1 MSHEQTSK
9 NIDTPACKCGFPL
22 DSGIA
27 GCVSCEHR
35 QSLEIFR
42 RTKSGE
48 PVSVLF
54 TGVAA
59 SPVEIDGRWYWTID
73 KNFGDTEFESGNV
86 SVAVTGANLEKL
98 LNLGELNAGRAIAQL
113 ERFDQGADIEEI
125 LK

>member
-1 MSHEQTSK
+1 MSHEQTSR
-9 NIDTPACKCGFPL
+9 NVDTPACKCGFPIV
-22 DSGIA
+22 SGIT

-35 QSLEIFR
+35 EALEILR

-59 SPVEIDGRWYWTID
+59 SPVEVGGRWYWTID
-73 KNFGDTEFESGNV
+73 KNFGDTEFEGGNI
-86 SVAVTGANLEKL
+86 SVQVTGASLEKL
-98 LNLGELNAGRAIAQL
+98 LNLGDLDAGRAIAQL
-113 ERFDQGADIEEI
+113 ERFDQGAEIEEI